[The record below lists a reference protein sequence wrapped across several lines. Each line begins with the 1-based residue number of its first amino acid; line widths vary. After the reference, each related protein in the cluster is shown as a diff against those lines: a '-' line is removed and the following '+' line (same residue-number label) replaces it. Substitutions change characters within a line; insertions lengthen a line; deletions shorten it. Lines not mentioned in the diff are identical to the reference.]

1 MIPFQLHRHIPLV
14 RRPFYQRDRAMQE
27 RDKVAAERDAA
38 ILEQEIAAL
47 RRNEALQERA
57 DCIMQK
63 DRLLAEFDSLI
74 IRHQVIESE
83 LETTTKALNELVA
96 NQAVPIDA
104 LPDEVCLQQ
113 TPTSQAAIDLI
124 SGWISDIPGVKAGE
138 AKLFDDGRAKWALDH
153 LGSVDG
159 HSVLE
164 LGPLEAGHTSML
176 HNAGATITAIE
187 ANKRAFVKCLIVK
200 EILRLDRAHFLLGD
214 FMPWLVANTRH
225 FDLVWMTGVLYH
237 MTDPVR
243 LLRLAAS
250 CTDRLHLWT
259 HYVPDDFDHTA
270 AWAAPI
276 IAVEDR
282 LIEGRS
288 IRHYVR
294 TYRAEAKTQKYC
306 GGVEATSVWLGRA
319 AILLEL
325 QQSGFTDIEIGFET
339 QAHPHGPCFAIV
351 AKRRNPKTDT
361 DANCS
366 NH

>member
-1 MIPFQLHRHIPLV
+1 M
-14 RRPFYQRDRAMQE
+14 
-27 RDKVAAERDAA
+27 
-38 ILEQEIAAL
+38 
-47 RRNEALQERA
+47 
-57 DCIMQK
+57 
-63 DRLLAEFDSLI
+63 
-74 IRHQVIESE
+74 
-83 LETTTKALNELVA
+83 A

-259 HYVPDDFDHTA
+259 HYYPTILITQRHGQRRLSRLRIALLRGA
-270 AWAAPI
+270 ASAI
-276 IAVEDR
+276 MCGLIALR
-282 LIEGRS
+282 L
-288 IRHYVR
+288 
-294 TYRAEAKTQKYC
+294 
-306 GGVEATSVWLGRA
+306 
-319 AILLEL
+319 
-325 QQSGFTDIEIGFET
+325 
-339 QAHPHGPCFAIV
+339 
-351 AKRRNPKTDT
+351 KRRNTAAVSKPHRSGLVGLPF
-361 DANCS
+361 C
-366 NH
+366 